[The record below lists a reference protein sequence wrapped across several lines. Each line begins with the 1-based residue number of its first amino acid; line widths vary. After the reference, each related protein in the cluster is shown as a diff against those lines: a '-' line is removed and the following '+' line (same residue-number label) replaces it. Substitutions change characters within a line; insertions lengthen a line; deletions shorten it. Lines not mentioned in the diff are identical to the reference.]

1 MNELQAIIALA
12 ETTRTEKLQS
22 NNVKSEE
29 SELKAPLAMATVVKV
44 TGSAYRRPGARMLMT
59 AAGEVTG
66 MISGGCLESDV
77 QERARKVMATGE
89 SRLVTYDST
98 SPEDIVFGLGLGCN
112 GIVQIVIEP
121 LRADAED
128 GLLAFLSACLAQRK
142 TGNLLTVFHA
152 EGVSPTIAPG
162 TRLLQW
168 PDGRVTSNSN
178 DPVLIA
184 ALAEALTV
192 NSDDYLFQQTDKQR
206 GGEVRAAVKRIA
218 LESGSIELLLETITP
233 PVSLLIFG
241 AGNDVIPVTLFA
253 KLLGWHVTVID
264 GRPAYALPERFPAAD
279 TVLCLR
285 PESLADCPPQGLTPD
300 AMAIIMTHSYVQ
312 DRELLQALL
321 PVNLRYLGILGPKA
335 RTQRLLDELLHT
347 GVLFSEEC
355 LARLYG
361 PAGLDIGAETPEEIA
376 LSLLAEMRS
385 VLGNRAGVS
394 LRQRNRGIHD
404 VQ

>member
-29 SELKAPLAMATVVKV
+29 SELKAPLAMVTVVKV

>member
-1 MNELQAIIALA
+1 
-12 ETTRTEKLQS
+12 
-22 NNVKSEE
+22 
-29 SELKAPLAMATVVKV
+29 
-44 TGSAYRRPGARMLMT
+44 MT